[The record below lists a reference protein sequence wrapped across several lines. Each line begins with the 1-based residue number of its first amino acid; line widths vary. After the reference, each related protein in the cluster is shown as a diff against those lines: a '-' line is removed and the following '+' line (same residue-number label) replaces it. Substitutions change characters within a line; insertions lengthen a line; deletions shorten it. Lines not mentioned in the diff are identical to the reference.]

1 MLNDLELNRIF
12 SWLPYRESWPIDR
25 NIIND
30 NISGHYGELVNS
42 FIHNPFFETYYSED
56 GNMGNYLEFICFPK
70 TSGDY
75 DGNAIIVCVSLCA
88 PLAAYGQTSFSKRV
102 GFMGWGGLFGADN
115 TGEVSDASL
124 KAIENEIISL
134 LMHNELQLL
143 EKGVACRRLPDEA
156 IEAMKD
162 DNLNFGSQYLH
173 GIFQKTD

>member
-1 MLNDLELNRIF
+1 MAEN
-12 SWLPYRESWPIDR
+12 
-25 NIIND
+25 NINA
-30 NISGHYGELVNS
+30 HYGELVNGL
-42 FIHNPFFETYYSED
+42 IHNPFFETYYSED

-70 TSGDY
+70 ASGDY

-88 PLAAYGQTSFSKRV
+88 PLAAYGQTKFSNRI
-102 GFMGWGGLFGADN
+102 GFIGRDGLFGADN
-115 TGEVSDASL
+115 TREVSDASL

-134 LMHNELQLL
+134 LMHNQLQLL
-143 EKGVACRRLPDEA
+143 EKEVACRLLPDEV